1 MDIDRSRLTAHY
13 HLLCNSLGMSEDVRR
28 NMLFSNYGVHS
39 SSELSD
45 EDLQMLV
52 GRLVA
57 VESKHR
63 QERMQASGASDADVN
78 LWRKRVIACLC
89 AYLQARGYKAD
100 VKAAIA
106 VAERAGGKVFAELSQ
121 KELAKVYNTF
131 KGELGRI
138 TRSNR

>member
-39 SSELSD
+39 SSELSN

-89 AYLQARGYKAD
+89 AYLQARGYRAD

-106 VAERAGGKVFAELSQ
+106 VAERAGGKPFNTMTRTQ
-121 KELAKVYNTF
+121 LAKVYNAF
-131 KGELGRI
+131 KNEPNRI
-138 TRSNR
+138 TKSSK